1 MANVGEREEKTG
13 IKGLNSNQ
21 LKMIAITA
29 MTIDHVTSVVFPGY
43 SKVWW
48 ILVLHI
54 IGRLAAPILWFCIAE
69 GYRYTHSIKGY
80 AVRLFVFSIISHFA
94 YNFAFGIPFLP
105 FQTTIFNQTSVIWS
119 LAWGLVG
126 LWLCDQLTIK
136 QWQKTGLIIGICV
149 ITFCSDWSC
158 IAVMA
163 ILQIGWNQGDF
174 KRQMTGMMTF
184 VAMYAIIYAIF
195 IDPVYGI
202 LQLFTALTIPL
213 LKSYNG
219 KRGNWKGMKWFFYA
233 YYPLHLVVCGL
244 IRVTLHGNIGV
255 IIGG

>member
-54 IGRLAAPILWFCIAE
+54 IGRLAAPILWF
-69 GYRYTHSIKGY
+69 
-80 AVRLFVFSIISHFA
+80 
-94 YNFAFGIPFLP
+94 
-105 FQTTIFNQTSVIWS
+105 
-119 LAWGLVG
+119 
-126 LWLCDQLTIK
+126 
-136 QWQKTGLIIGICV
+136 
-149 ITFCSDWSC
+149 C